1 MSVDSEPH
9 VRVSAAQLESEARQ
23 RWLTHFL
30 LFLLTVLSVFHHGAL
45 QAFAAS
51 GGEPSL
57 RLDGFFKPSFLV
69 HGASYAL
76 PLMAI
81 LLTHEFGHFFTA
93 RWHRVPA
100 SLPYFLPLPVVG
112 WGTLGAVIA
121 MRGTIRSR
129 KAVFDIGAS
138 GPIAGLCVAIPVLI
152 WGLAHSSVQPLPPT
166 GYDQEGQSLL
176 YWALKRLV
184 IGPIPDGYDV
194 ILHPTALAGWFG
206 LLMTM
211 INLVPFGQLDGG
223 HIAYAL
229 FGERQHRYGRWLRRG
244 LLLLFAYN
252 LVRFS
257 LPVLLG
263 HSHSDLLT
271 ALVNSLFWLV
281 WFMVLGAISRASGG
295 ADHPPCDPGELDG
308 VRRGLAWACLLLFV
322 LLFMPTP
329 LARY

>member
-1 MSVDSEPH
+1 MSADSESH
-9 VRVSAAQLESEARQ
+9 LRASAPPAAAEGGQN
-23 RWLTHFL
+23 WLTHL
-30 LFLLTVLSVFHHGAL
+30 ALFVLTVLSVFHHGAL
-45 QAFAAS
+45 MALAS
-51 GGEPSL
+51 SGEAQSF
-57 RLDGFFKPSFLV
+57 RLDGFLKPSFLA
-69 HGASYAL
+69 HGASYAV

-93 RWHRVPA
+93 KYHRVPA

-121 MRGTIRSR
+121 MRGAIRSR

-152 WGLAHSSVQPLPPT
+152 WGLAHSSVEALPPT

-176 YWALKRLV
+176 YSLLKRV
-184 IGPIPDGYDV
+184 IVGPIPDGYDV

-229 FGERQHRYGRWLRRG
+229 FGERQNVYGRWLRRG
-244 LLLLFAYN
+244 LLLLVAYN
-252 LVRFS
+252 LVRFV

-263 HSHSDLLT
+263 RSHLDLAT
-271 ALVNSLFWLV
+271 AVMNSVFWLL
-281 WFMVLGAISRASGG
+281 WFTVLGFISRASGG
-295 ADHPPCDPGELDG
+295 ADHPPCDPGELDAP
-308 VRRGLAWACLLLFV
+308 RRWLAWACLALFV

-329 LARY
+329 LAHY